1 MEAFM
6 WLLVLCPK
14 TLEYRCK
21 QEVEQVETALLDRVK
36 LLQTIR
42 NIVSK
47 LVYKHYRKHSL
58 IRWGGNMTSLRLTT
72 TIGINLKHNWWKMT
86 KRLWKNW
93 KQKTKCFNIFVK
105 LLKKFLIILKI
116 MLKSKHW
123 NKHGLCS
130 LKKSKNSNVQT
141 KKCYKAQN
149 NWRINLLKIVKDI
162 TTPVMEYGED

>member
-1 MEAFM
+1 M

-21 QEVEQVETALLDRVK
+21 QEAEQAETVLLDQVK
-36 LLQTIR
+36 LLQTTW
-42 NIVSK
+42 NIVNK
-47 LVYKHYRKHSL
+47 MAYILMKKTFL
-58 IRWGGNMTSLRLTT
+58 MLWGSNMTLSSLAKI
-72 TIGINLKHNWWKMT
+72 IGINLKHNWWKMT

-162 TTPVMEYGED
+162 TTPVMEYWED